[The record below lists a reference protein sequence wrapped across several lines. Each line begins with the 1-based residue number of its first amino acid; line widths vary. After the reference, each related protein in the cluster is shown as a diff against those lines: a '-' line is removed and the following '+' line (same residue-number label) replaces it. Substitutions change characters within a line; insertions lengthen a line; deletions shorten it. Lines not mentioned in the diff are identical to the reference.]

1 VSDWDAIIGEVA
13 LGLDLARVDAPRNR
27 PALALAQ
34 RAVAVLDK
42 KPDPKPDTS
51 MPDARP
57 SLKLA
62 GRPEPVAIDPDAIFR
77 EEALEFRAR
86 GRDVPGGVVRLGSQ
100 WLTWAYRV
108 TLVLL
113 AAAIAS
119 MWVIRTSEST
129 TGPVA
134 VDGRT
139 GMVAILIPAAAGTD
153 LTSSQNLTVVLPD
166 GRSLRVTGLHA
177 VLAGAA
183 AIEKAGFTPLSQPAI
198 LVTGQADQAG
208 PGKAAKT
215 KAAKTKAAKT
225 KAAKTQRT
233 QATVILRSE
242 TVADVLARQLDA
254 MLGQGTA
261 P

>member
-1 VSDWDAIIGEVA
+1 VNDWDAIIGEAA

-27 PALALAQ
+27 PGLALAR

-42 KPDPKPDTS
+42 RPDTEPDTEPDTGPR
-51 MPDARP
+51 PDARP

-62 GRPEPVAIDPDAIFR
+62 GRPEGTAIDPDAIFR
-77 EEALEFRAR
+77 EEAVEFRAR
-86 GRDVPGGVVRLGSQ
+86 GRDLPGGVVRLGSQ

-113 AAAIAS
+113 AVAIAS

-139 GMVAILIPAAAGTD
+139 GMVAILIPAAAGAD
-153 LTSSQNLTVVLPD
+153 LTGSRGLAVVLPD
-166 GRSLRVTGLHA
+166 GRSIRVTGPHA
-177 VLAGAA
+177 MLAGDA
-183 AIEKAGFTPLSQPAI
+183 AIRKAGFTPPNQPAI
-198 LVTGQADQAG
+198 LVTGQLDQAA
-208 PGKAAKT
+208 PDPKSPRAAT
-215 KAAKTKAAKT
+215 L
-225 KAAKTQRT
+225 RS

-242 TVADVLARQLDA
+242 TVADVLARQFNA
-254 MLGQGTA
+254 MLGEQAA

>member
-1 VSDWDAIIGEVA
+1 MSDWDAIIGEAA
-13 LGLDLARVDAPRNR
+13 LGLDLARVDAARNR
-27 PALALAQ
+27 PVLAMAQ

-42 KPDPKPDTS
+42 RPDTEPDTGPGTRPL
-51 MPDARP
+51 PDARP
-57 SLKLA
+57 TLKLA
-62 GRPEPVAIDPDAIFR
+62 DRPEPIAIDPDAIFR

-113 AAAIAS
+113 VAAIAS

-134 VDGRT
+134 VDGRS
-139 GMVAILIPAAAGTD
+139 GLVAMLIPAGAGPD
-153 LTSSQNLTVVLPD
+153 LTGSQNLTVVLPD
-166 GRSLRVTGLHA
+166 GRSIRVTGLHA
-177 VLAGAA
+177 VLADDA
-183 AIEKAGFTPLSQPAI
+183 AIKNAGFTPLKQPAI
-198 LVTGQADQAG
+198 LVTGQLNG
-208 PGKAAKT
+208 PSPAA
-215 KAAKTKAAKT
+215 ALLH
-225 KAAKTQRT
+225 T

-242 TVADVLARQLDA
+242 TVADVLARQFNA
-254 MLGQGTA
+254 MLGQGTT

>member
-1 VSDWDAIIGEVA
+1 MSDWDALIGEVA

-27 PALALAQ
+27 PVLAQ
-34 RAVAVLDK
+34 RGVAVLDK
-42 KPDPKPDTS
+42 EPDTS
-51 MPDARP
+51 RPDARP

-139 GMVAILIPAAAGTD
+139 GLVAILIPAAAGTD

-166 GRSLRVTGLHA
+166 GRSLGVTGLHA

-183 AIEKAGFTPLSQPAI
+183 AIERAGFTPLKQPAI

-208 PGKAAKT
+208 PGKPAT
-215 KAAKTKAAKT
+215 TL
-225 KAAKTQRT
+225 RT

-242 TVADVLARQLDA
+242 TIAGVLARQFDA

>member
-27 PALALAQ
+27 PVLALAQ
-34 RAVAVLDK
+34 QAVAVLDK
-42 KPDPKPDTS
+42 RPDKEPGTRPDSRPDT
-51 MPDARP
+51 RP

-62 GRPEPVAIDPDAIFR
+62 GHPEPVAIDPDAIFR

-86 GRDVPGGVVRLGSQ
+86 GRDVPGSVVRLGSH
-100 WLTWAYRV
+100 WLSWAYRV

-113 AAAIAS
+113 GVAIAS

-139 GMVAILIPAAAGTD
+139 GLVAILIPAAAGPD
-153 LTSSQNLTVVLPD
+153 LTGSQNLTVVLSD
-166 GRSLRVTGLHA
+166 RRSLRVTGLHA
-177 VLAGAA
+177 VLAADA
-183 AIEKAGFTPLSQPAI
+183 AIKNAGFTPLKQPAI
-198 LVTGQADQAG
+198 LVTGQANQAG
-208 PGKAAKT
+208 PGKTLHA
-215 KAAKTKAAKT
+215 
-225 KAAKTQRT
+225 

-242 TVADVLARQLDA
+242 TVADVLARQFNA

>member
-27 PALALAQ
+27 PVLALAQ

-42 KPDPKPDTS
+42 RPDTE
-51 MPDARP
+51 PDTRPDSRLDTRP

-62 GRPEPVAIDPDAIFR
+62 GGPEPIAIDPDAIFR

-139 GMVAILIPAAAGTD
+139 EMVAILIPAAAGTD
-153 LTSSQNLTVVLPD
+153 LTGSQNLTVVLPD

-183 AIEKAGFTPLSQPAI
+183 AIEKAGFTPPNQPAI
-198 LVTGQADQAG
+198 LVTGQADQAR
-208 PGKAAKT
+208 PGKPAKT
-215 KAAKTKAAKT
+215 L
-225 KAAKTQRT
+225 RT

-242 TVADVLARQLDA
+242 TVAGALARQFDA
-254 MLGQGTA
+254 TLGQGTA